1 MMTDYFPDTACGST
15 VVVTE
20 VPTDT
25 AVDDL
30 NRLGDLRIELNV
42 SKGWRGGSLRF
53 LEKFK
58 NLKGLIII
66 GGDNSDID
74 VVQELTGLVR
84 LDLPAG
90 IQHSLD
96 LSELEMLEDL
106 YLDSVKE
113 PINLPRNSL
122 RKIGW
127 YCPKQRDV
135 DSLRKNEGLT
145 HVGFLQ
151 SRAEDLSVLGEFDLQ
166 YLRLAGFSKLAD
178 FSFIRNLENLRY
190 LDVDTCKGLSSLD
203 VVENCKELEYLAI
216 DNVGTIE
223 SLLPVQNCQKLKVC
237 SFVESTNILD
247 GKIRFLNEFSQLE
260 TVAFRERRHYDAKR
274 ADLPSMQQ
282 LGLPIPVESISS
294 VCEIMNRMNNHGE

>member
-1 MMTDYFPDTACGST
+1 MH
-15 VVVTE
+15 
-20 VPTDT
+20 
-25 AVDDL
+25 
-30 NRLGDLRIELNV
+30 IELNV
-42 SKGWRGGSLRF
+42 AKGWRNGSLRF
-53 LEKFK
+53 LDKLK
-58 NLKGLIII
+58 NLKGLTII
-66 GGDNSDID
+66 GGVNSDID
-74 VVQELTGLVR
+74 VVQDLTGLVK
-84 LDLPAG
+84 LVLQAG
-90 IQHSLD
+90 ISYPLD
-96 LSELEMLEDL
+96 LSKLQVLEDL
-106 YLDSVKE
+106 NLDSVKA
-113 PINLPRNSL
+113 PINLPSKSL

-127 YCPKQRDV
+127 YCPKQGDV

-151 SRAEDLSVLGEFDLQ
+151 SRAGDLSVLGEFDLQ

-203 VVENCKELEYLAI
+203 VVENCKELEYMAI

-294 VCEIMNRMNNHGE
+294 VCEIMNRMKNHGE